1 MAVRAPHLD
10 GACLRG
16 PRADVGLMFR
26 RDGRVTPRRN
36 AQPVRRASVAR
47 AGRGPQPTL
56 VLFVRHG
63 LTPTTGKVLPGRS
76 HGLHLADEGR
86 AQAARVAERI
96 ATLNRPPAAV
106 YASPLERTRETAS
119 PIARALGLRV
129 RTERGLIECDVGDW
143 TGATLKSVAKKPE
156 WAAVQQWPS
165 GFQFPGGE
173 SFADLQVRTA
183 STVLRLA
190 HRHPGET
197 IVAVSHADPIKA
209 VVVAAAGMPL
219 DMFQRIVISPCSVS
233 AVLYGPGGPRV
244 LCINST
250 SELKELSPS

>member
-16 PRADVGLMFR
+16 PRADVGRTFR
-26 RDGRVTPRRN
+26 CHGPVTPRRIGRP
-36 AQPVRRASVAR
+36 ARRASGAR
-47 AGRGPQPTL
+47 AGRGPRPTL

-76 HGLHLADEGR
+76 HGLHLSEEGR
-86 AQAARVAERI
+86 AQARSVAERI
-96 ATLNRPPAAV
+96 ASLNRAPTAV

-119 PIARALGLRV
+119 PIARALGVRV

-143 TGATLKSVAKKPE
+143 TGASLNSVAKKPE

-173 SFADLQVRTA
+173 SFTDLQVRTA
-183 STVLRLA
+183 GAVLRLV

-250 SELKELSPS
+250 SELKELVPS

>member
-1 MAVRAPHLD
+1 VH
-10 GACLRG
+10 
-16 PRADVGLMFR
+16 
-26 RDGRVTPRRN
+26 
-36 AQPVRRASVAR
+36 
-47 AGRGPQPTL
+47 PTL

-63 LTPTTGKVLPGRS
+63 LTPTTGKVLPGRA
-76 HGLHLADEGR
+76 HGLHLAAEGQ

-96 ATLNRPPAAV
+96 ATLNRAPTAV

-119 PIARALGLRV
+119 PIARALGVRV
-129 RTERGLIECDVGDW
+129 RTERGLIECDIGDW
-143 TGATLKSVAKKPE
+143 TGAALKSVSKKPE

-183 STVLRLA
+183 NAVLRLV

-209 VVVAAAGMPL
+209 VVAAAAGIPL
-219 DMFQRIVISPCSVS
+219 DMFQRIVVSPCSVS

-250 SELKELSPS
+250 SELKELALS